1 MYKSTNQMHTIIDD
15 QEEYIISYANIL
27 SGLFKHQ
34 TNFLDYSDLKKFYND
49 PKKGV
54 PLCLPKNIK
63 YFDYSNAVYFKI
75 NKSEFSKKIFST
87 TNLKYVGNKKYF
99 RYGNIFASNVVVKK
113 KYYPKLKIY
122 LKKILELKKKIQ
134 YLNLKSKSICSMQIR
149 NVPHFGHEAIFK
161 FLIDKF
167 DFLVLNP
174 IFGIK
179 KKNDFSDKVISKS
192 MKFIEKK
199 YKKIKFLPIISNFH
213 YAGPREA
220 LHHMNLR
227 EGLGFKNFYIGRD
240 HAGAENNFKSLDAI
254 KIVNKFKN
262 NFYIKPVTSLGG
274 YYCKSCKKY
283 LIKGNCG
290 HKILLNISGTE
301 LRKALR
307 EKKLYSH
314 ADKKLQLII
323 NKLL

>member
-75 NKSEFSKKIFST
+75 NKLEFSKKIFST

-99 RYGNIFASNVVVKK
+99 RYGNIFASNVLLKK
-113 KYYPKLKIY
+113 KY
-122 LKKILELKKKIQ
+122 LEKYKFYIKNFDFIKKKIGQ
-134 YLNLKSKSICSMQIR
+134 FKKKNKKICSMQIR
-149 NVPHFGHEAIFK
+149 NAPHFGHEAIFK
-161 FLIDKF
+161 FLIKRF
-167 DFLVLNP
+167 DILVLNP

-179 KKNDFSDKVISKS
+179 KKNDFNNKIISLS
-192 MKFIEKK
+192 LKFMEKK
-199 YKKIKFLPIISNFH
+199 YPKIIFLPLWSSFH

-227 EGLGFKNFYIGRD
+227 EKLNFDFFYIGRD
-240 HAGAENNFKSLDAI
+240 HAGAQNIYKVDAASKLSKIYKDKFIIKSI
-254 KIVNKFKN
+254 
-262 NFYIKPVTSLGG
+262 TSRGG
-274 YYCKSCKKY
+274 YYCKKCKDY
-283 LIKGNCG
+283 VIKGTCRHND
-290 HKILLNISGTE
+290 LLNISGTE
-301 LRKALR
+301 FRLSLKNN
-307 EKKLYSH
+307 KKYVH
-314 ADKKLQLII
+314 ADKKLQNLII
-323 NKLL
+323 NG